1 MKYCIA
7 FLGLMLITASSHAQ
21 SYSAWKRLRAEITF
35 GAGTTNFLG
44 DLGGADQIGTD
55 YYEDFE
61 TNMTRPTAFLGG
73 RYKLHP
79 RHAVMV
85 GFQWGMLA
93 GDDRT
98 TAWADRM
105 DRQFQFR
112 SNVFELGARY
122 EFYFVKEKA
131 GHIYKLKK
139 IRGLKNAGVYP
150 YLFIGAAAF
159 YHNPQGKDESGNWH
173 NIRPLNTEGQ
183 EIIATRK
190 PFSPVSLAIPYGFGF
205 RKAFAGSKRWMFG
218 IEYGQRKTFTDY
230 MDGVSTT
237 YFDNAT
243 IEAYKG
249 APAAYLADPN
259 KGTNENYV
267 AGQQRGDPTDKDSYG
282 FLTITVSYKLK
293 TGRDGRVRF

>member
-1 MKYCIA
+1 MRYCIA
-7 FLGLMLITASSHAQ
+7 FLGLMLITASSQAQ
-21 SYSAWKRLRAEITF
+21 SYSAWKRLRAEMTF
-35 GAGTTNFLG
+35 GGGVSNFLG
-44 DLGGADQIGTD
+44 DLGGADAIGTD
-55 YYEDFE
+55 YYKDTEF
-61 TNMTRPTAFLGG
+61 NMTRPTAFIGG

-85 GFQWGMLA
+85 GFAWGMLA

-98 TAWADRM
+98 TAWADRL

-122 EFYFVKEKA
+122 EFYFVKERS

-139 IRGLKNAGVYP
+139 IKGVKSLGLYP
-150 YLFIGAAAF
+150 YVFIGVAGF
-159 YHNPQGKDESGNWH
+159 YHNPQAKDASGKWWS
-173 NIRPLNTEGQ
+173 IRPLDTEGQ
-183 EIIATRK
+183 KLIATRK
-190 PFSPVSLAIPYGFGF
+190 RFSPVGLAIPYGIGV
-205 RKAFAGSKRWMFG
+205 RRSIDKRWMVG

-237 YFDNAT
+237 YFDNQAIFLT
-243 IEAYKG
+243 HG
-249 APAAYLADPN
+249 AAAQYIADPN
-259 KGTNENYV
+259 LGQDNHYV

-282 FLTITVSYKLK
+282 FFTLTVSYKLK

>member
-55 YYEDFE
+55 YYKDFE

-139 IRGLKNAGVYP
+139 IRGIDKSSVGFFKEIVWNVYP
-150 YLFIGAAAF
+150 TL
-159 YHNPQGKDESGNWH
+159 S
-173 NIRPLNTEGQ
+173 
-183 EIIATRK
+183 II
-190 PFSPVSLAIPYGFGF
+190 I
-205 RKAFAGSKRWMFG
+205 
-218 IEYGQRKTFTDY
+218 
-230 MDGVSTT
+230 
-237 YFDNAT
+237 
-243 IEAYKG
+243 
-249 APAAYLADPN
+249 
-259 KGTNENYV
+259 
-267 AGQQRGDPTDKDSYG
+267 
-282 FLTITVSYKLK
+282 ITSSV
-293 TGRDGRVRF
+293 